1 MKFNKAFTLAEILIV
16 MAVIGVIGALTIPNL
31 TKDYEEEEIVTR
43 VKTAYNDI
51 ELAYQKA
58 INKYGPYDTWN
69 SSLSEEEKI
78 KRVLDFIKG
87 NYLEST
93 DCLWGTG
100 AMYCIWGIK
109 KETDNGTIIGVT
121 IRGDANS
128 SFRFFVYTL
137 GNNPPHTPGVNTF
150 EFNTTDNNQTII
162 PRGFGTDRNDIDDLD
177 LGGDGSISSSSSG
190 PLVAQPQ
197 PGLQTDNHM
206 YNATNWVVHI
216 GNLEYNKCND
226 LNWETQTTCE

>member
-31 TKDYEEEEIVTR
+31 SKEFGEEETVTR
-43 VKTAYNDI
+43 VKIAYNDI

-58 INKYGPYDTWN
+58 INKYGPYNTWN
-69 SSLSEEEKI
+69 SSLSDEEKI

-87 NYLEST
+87 NYLESV
-93 DCLWGTG
+93 DCLSGTG
-100 AMYCIWGIK
+100 SMYCIWGIK
-109 KETDNGTIIGVT
+109 KETDNGTVIGVT

-177 LGGDGSISSSSSG
+177 LGGDGSIISSSG

-216 GNLEYNKCND
+216 GNLDYNKCED
-226 LNWETQTTCE
+226 ALNWETKTTCD